1 MNALARR
8 KRALE
13 LDGEKKTED
22 NEDDG
27 YDAVYIEDMVEDN
40 LSTTLAIQGS
50 NEDERRDRNRDS
62 MTIENPYYDDGDID
76 LTENGQGNAKQFVV
90 VILA

>member
-1 MNALARR
+1 
-8 KRALE
+8 
-13 LDGEKKTED
+13 
-22 NEDDG
+22 
-27 YDAVYIEDMVEDN
+27 MVEDN